1 MLYLYLIL
9 VGMARFLVEFVRIN
23 PRVFI
28 GLTEAQLISIAM
40 IITGGAAWY
49 WSAAR
54 RSAVEAREPLRA

>member
-1 MLYLYLIL
+1 MLYLYLIFAGL
-9 VGMARFLVEFVRIN
+9 ARFLVEFVRIN

-40 IITGGAAWY
+40 IITGAAAWY

-54 RSAVEAREPLRA
+54 RSPVETREPLRA

>member
-1 MLYLYLIL
+1 MLYFYLIL
-9 VGMARFLVEFVRIN
+9 AGLARFLVEFVRIN

-40 IITGGAAWY
+40 IVVGTLAWY

-54 RSAVEAREPLRA
+54 GSAVSTREALRA